1 MYKLQKVS
9 TVQTVN
15 NSHPI
20 NWRYLYS
27 ICYSF
32 YRMLSTSLV
41 KYQKAMQN
49 FNVEECPHNKRQK
62 KPQMLNKNRK
72 FSDTGNIGHKT
83 QNKDKQSKDTT
94 HMKTR

>member
-20 NWRYLYS
+20 NWRYLYL

-41 KYQKAMQN
+41 KYQRQCRTLTLR
-49 FNVEECPHNKRQK
+49 NVHTINVRR
-62 KPQMLNKNRK
+62 NR
-72 FSDTGNIGHKT
+72 
-83 QNKDKQSKDTT
+83 
-94 HMKTR
+94 RC